1 MSARQVVTFSDSD
14 FLRQLE
20 VAIKYGF
27 PVLVQDVEE
36 YIDPVI
42 DNVLERNI
50 KRKCCTGRTKSRVTV
65 PWCCHQRAP
74 LSEHLSEKVNQS
86 IICAKFLYK
95 IAGPKK

>member
-1 MSARQVVTFSDSD
+1 MVTFSDGD

-50 KRKCCTGRTKSRVTV
+50 KSQSVAVADCGFAEWFSALGISYTSIV
-65 PWCCHQRAP
+65 PIYILVAH
-74 LSEHLSEKVNQS
+74 
-86 IICAKFLYK
+86 
-95 IAGPKK
+95 